1 MCYLCTEQNN
11 KRTQQRLMFKYY
23 LTLAWRNICRQKIQ
37 SLLSIV
43 GLAVALSCFSI
54 FAYLVYSLVF
64 VDTWYENHDRVVHIS
79 RVDDENPLG
88 YGNFV
93 RESVIEG
100 KLDSIPG
107 IECYCNIESMT
118 SHWTLEDSRSVILQT
133 IEADTTLRHIFNPT
147 LLAGSWEDALRS
159 GSSFVM
165 TRSFAQQL
173 FGSPEAAIGQKM
185 SHYGAAHTIRAV
197 VEDLPSNN
205 SMKPLSNI
213 GGWTFNTPSQDYEP
227 HFCVY
232 ILVKEG
238 YTREEVRQSID
249 QLDLFDK
256 ESQDHY
262 TVYWPNPWQWKFIAF
277 FGVLFLII
285 TLPAMLLL
293 IAALSNFFHLLVSD
307 IMLRQREY
315 TLRRCHGAHTRDL
328 WLMVSCYVTLMLV
341 LTGSLSML
349 LIELCSPFFTLHL
362 LNGYTFVLDLDQ
374 MIRQSSWHIAVLLI
388 VGLVVAWLAVIRV
401 RRRSLQES
409 IKSRSGRRPGRHIG
423 RNILLG
429 YQLTL
434 AVFFFSLMS
443 ALVLQLRCNRQV
455 FLPQMTEQQQADC
468 LVASLHGVVVTDELI
483 DELKAIPDVLEVVR
497 YKEGSPFGHN
507 WNNNFLNEQ
516 GDTLQA
522 NHIPFTTECLQ
533 FLGEAVTQGRYA
545 EAPQEVVVDEALLS
559 QFGLQLG
566 DVIQLSVILRDE
578 NGVPMVDERG
588 FAQSD
593 WRPHTIVG
601 TVAQL
606 PDRLNNN
613 VVRRIFNSIYINDT
627 KAYSNNLWIKCY
639 PGKGAK
645 VKALLNERWKD
656 NTDEW
661 WYTDHE
667 DLKFTHHSSVKSFA
681 QIIDEGEVSFRE
693 FLPFF
698 LLLSALALTLTLIGI
713 YSAVSVDTRFRRKEM
728 AIRKING
735 AKAWQIAVCFIRL
748 YVIELVVASA
758 IAIPCTYMLIDTIIT
773 EIFRVPFAHGVLFY
787 GGVLLIVI
795 TLIAITVGY
804 QIWRISR
811 IEPAQVVKEE

>member
-1 MCYLCTEQNN
+1 
-11 KRTQQRLMFKYY
+11 MFKHY

-43 GLAVALSCFSI
+43 GLAVALFCFGI
-54 FAYLVYSLVF
+54 FSYLVYSFLF
-64 VDTWYENHDRVVHIS
+64 TDTWFENHERVVQIS
-79 RVDDENPLG
+79 REDETFPLG
-88 YGNFV
+88 RGGYI
-93 RESVIEG
+93 RESLIEG

-107 IECYCNIESMT
+107 IECYCKVTGMSAY
-118 SHWTLEDSRSVILQT
+118 WALEDSRSILLNT
-133 IEADTTLRHIFNPT
+133 LEADTTLRHIFNPT
-147 LLAGSWEDALRS
+147 LLAGSWEDALHS

-173 FGSPEAAIGQKM
+173 FGSLEAAIGQKM
-185 SHYGAAHTIRAV
+185 SHGTAAHTIRAV

-205 SMKPLSNI
+205 SMQQLSNI
-213 GGWTFNTPSQDYEP
+213 GGWTLNTPPQDYEP
-227 HFCVY
+227 HVRVY
-232 ILVKEG
+232 ILAKEG
-238 YTREEVRQSID
+238 YTREKVKQSID
-249 QLDLFDK
+249 KLDLFDQ
-256 ESQDHY
+256 ESQAHY

-307 IMLRQREY
+307 IMMRQREY

-341 LTGSLSML
+341 LTGGLSML

-362 LNGYTFVLDLDQ
+362 LSGYTFVLDIDQ
-374 MIRQSSWHIAVLLI
+374 MMQQNSWHIAVLLLI
-388 VGLVVAWLAVIRV
+388 GLVVAWLAVIRV
-401 RRRSLQES
+401 RRSSLQES
-409 IKSRSGRRPGRHIG
+409 IKSTSGRRPGRHIG

-443 ALVLQLRCNRQV
+443 ALIMQLRCNRQV
-455 FLPQMTEQQQADC
+455 FLPQLTEQQQTDC
-468 LVASLHGVVVTDELI
+468 LVASVEGVAVTDEMI
-483 DELKAIPDVLEVVR
+483 AEIKALPDVLEVVR
-497 YKEGSPFGHN
+497 FRNGSPFGHN
-507 WNNNFLNEQ
+507 WIDKFLNEQ

-522 NHIPFTTECLQ
+522 CYMPFTTECLQ
-533 FLGEAVTQGRYA
+533 FLGEAITQGRYA
-545 EAPQEVVVDEALLS
+545 ETPQEVVVDEGLLT

-566 DVIQLSVILRDE
+566 DVIQLSVYLKDE
-578 NGVPMVDERG
+578 NGVPMVDEQGRKLM
-588 FAQSD
+588 D
-593 WRPHTIVG
+593 WRPRTIVG

-606 PDRLNNN
+606 TERLNNN
-613 VVRRIFNSIYINDT
+613 EFRRIYNGVYLNEVDPF
-627 KAYSNNLWIKCY
+627 SNRFWIKCY

-645 VKALLNERWKD
+645 VKALLEDRWKD
-656 NTDEW
+656 NTSEW

-667 DLKFTHHSSVKSFA
+667 ELKFTRHSSAKSFA
-681 QIIDEGEVSFRE
+681 QLIEEEEGPFRE

-735 AKAWQIAVCFIRL
+735 AKAWQIAVRFIRL

-758 IAIPCTYMLIDTIIT
+758 IAIPCAYILIDTIIT

-795 TLIAITVGY
+795 AFIALTVGF

-811 IEPAQVVKEE
+811 IEPASVVKSE

>member
-1 MCYLCTEQNN
+1 ML
-11 KRTQQRLMFKYY
+11 LHY

-43 GLAVALSCFSI
+43 GLAVALFCFSI

-64 VDTWYENHDRVVHIS
+64 VDTWYDNHDRVVQIC
-79 RVDDENPLG
+79 RVDETFPLG
-88 YGNFV
+88 RGGFI
-93 RESVIEG
+93 RESLIEG

-107 IECYCNIESMT
+107 IECHCNIESMT

-185 SHYGAAHTIRAV
+185 SRYGAAHTIRAV

-205 SMKPLSNI
+205 SMKQLSNI
-213 GGWTFNTPSQDYEP
+213 GGWTFNTPPQDYEP
-227 HFCVY
+227 HFRVY

-238 YTREEVRQSID
+238 YTREEVKKCID
-249 QLDLFDK
+249 ELGLFDQ
-256 ESQDHY
+256 ESKAHY

-277 FGVLFLII
+277 FGALFLII

-307 IMLRQREY
+307 IMMRQREY

-328 WLMVSCYVTLMLV
+328 WLMVCCYVTLMLV
-341 LTGSLSML
+341 LTGGLSML
-349 LIELCSPFFTLHL
+349 LIELCSPFFTLRL
-362 LNGYTFVLDLDQ
+362 LSGYTFVLDIDQ
-374 MIRQSSWHIAVLLI
+374 MMRQNSWHIAVLLL

-401 RRRSLQES
+401 RSRSLQES
-409 IKSRSGRRPGRHIG
+409 IKSTSGRRPGRHIG

-443 ALVLQLRCNRQV
+443 ALIMQLRCNRQV
-455 FLPQMTEQQQADC
+455 FLPQLTEQQQADC
-468 LVASLHGVVVTDELI
+468 LVASLQGVAVTDELT
-483 DELKAIPDVLEVVR
+483 DELKALPDVLEVVR
-497 YKEGSPFGHN
+497 CEEGSPFGHN
-507 WNNNFLNEQ
+507 WTSNFLNEQ

-522 NHIPFTTECLQ
+522 CLIPFTTECLQ

-545 EAPQEVVVDEALLS
+545 ETPQEVVVDAGLLT
-559 QFGLQLG
+559 QLGLQLG

-578 NGVPMVDERG
+578 NGVPMVDEQHFVQRG
-588 FAQSD
+588 WS
-593 WRPHTIVG
+593 PHTIVG

-606 PDRLNNN
+606 SERLNNN
-613 VVRRIFNSIYINDT
+613 DHRRIFNSIYINDT
-627 KAYSNNLWIKCY
+627 KVYRNNLWIKCH

-656 NTDEW
+656 NTSEW

-667 DLKFTHHSSVKSFA
+667 DLKFTQHSWVKSFA
-681 QIIDEGEVSFRE
+681 QLIDEGEGQFPFRE

-735 AKAWQIAVCFIRL
+735 AKAWQIAVRFIRL

-758 IAIPCTYMLIDTIIT
+758 IAIPCAYMLIDTIIT
-773 EIFRVPFAHGVLFY
+773 EMFRVPFAHGVLFY

-795 TLIAITVGY
+795 ALIAITVGY

-811 IEPAQVVKEE
+811 IEPARVVKEE

>member
-1 MCYLCTEQNN
+1 
-11 KRTQQRLMFKYY
+11 MFKHY

-43 GLAVALSCFSI
+43 GLAVALFCFGI
-54 FAYLVYSLVF
+54 FSYLVYSFLF
-64 VDTWYENHDRVVHIS
+64 TDTWFENHERVVQIS
-79 RVDDENPLG
+79 RVDNDFPLK

-107 IECYCNIESMT
+107 IECYCKVEGMQSY
-118 SHWTLEDSRSVILQT
+118 WTLEDSRSVILQT

-185 SHYGAAHTIRAV
+185 SHYGAAHIIRAV

-205 SMKPLSNI
+205 SMQQLSNI
-213 GGWTFNTPSQDYEP
+213 GGWTFNTPPQDYEP
-227 HFCVY
+227 HFRVY

-249 QLDLFDK
+249 QLDLFDQ
-256 ESQDHY
+256 ESQAHY

-307 IMLRQREY
+307 IMMRQREY

-341 LTGSLSML
+341 LTGGLSML

-362 LNGYTFVLDLDQ
+362 LNGYTFILDIDQ
-374 MIRQSSWHIAVLLI
+374 MMHQNNWHIAVLLL

-409 IKSRSGRRPGRHIG
+409 IKSSSGRRPGRHIG

-443 ALVLQLRCNRQV
+443 ALVLQLRCNRLV
-455 FLPQMTEQQQADC
+455 FLPQMTEQKQNDC
-468 LVASLHGVVVTDELI
+468 LVALVEGIAVTDEMVAEI
-483 DELKAIPDVLEVVR
+483 KELPDVQEVVR
-497 YKEGSPFGHN
+497 NNIGSPFGGN
-507 WNNNFLNEQ
+507 WTNDILNTR
-516 GDTLQA
+516 GDTLRA
-522 NHIPFTTECLQ
+522 NYMPVTTECFQ
-533 FLGEAVTQGRYA
+533 FLGETITQGRYA
-545 EAPQEVVVDEALLS
+545 ETPQEVVVDEALLA
-559 QFGLQLG
+559 QFDLQLG
-566 DVIQLSVILRDE
+566 DVIQLSEYLRDE
-578 NGVPMVDERG
+578 NGVPLLDEQG
-588 FAQSD
+588 WALKD
-593 WRPHTIVG
+593 WRPRTIVG

-606 PDRLNNN
+606 TERLNNN
-613 VVRRIFNSIYINDT
+613 EFRRIYNGVYLNEVDPF
-627 KAYSNNLWIKCY
+627 SNRFWIKCY

-645 VKALLNERWKD
+645 VKALLDERWKE
-656 NTDEW
+656 NTSEW

-667 DLKFTHHSSVKSFA
+667 DQKFTQHSLVKSFA
-681 QIIDEGEVSFRE
+681 QLIEEEEGPFRE

-735 AKAWQIAVCFIRL
+735 AKAWQIAVRFIRL

-758 IAIPCTYMLIDTIIT
+758 IAIPCAYLLIDSIIT

-795 TLIAITVGY
+795 ALIAITVGY

-811 IEPAQVVKEE
+811 IEPARVVKSE

>member
-1 MCYLCTEQNN
+1 MV
-11 KRTQQRLMFKYY
+11 KYY

-43 GLAVALSCFSI
+43 GLAVALFCFSI

-64 VDTWYENHDRVVHIS
+64 VDTWYENHDRVVQIR
-79 RVDDENPLG
+79 RVDDDIPLR

-107 IECYCNIESMT
+107 IECYCKVEGMQSY
-118 SHWTLEDSRSVILQT
+118 WTLEDSRSINLT
-133 IEADTTLRHIFNPT
+133 TSEADTTFRHIFNPT

-159 GSSFVM
+159 GSSFMM

-185 SHYGAAHTIRAV
+185 AHYGAAHTIRAV

-205 SMKPLSNI
+205 SMQQLSNI
-213 GGWTFNTPSQDYEP
+213 GGWTFNTPPRDYEP
-227 HFCVY
+227 NVDVY
-232 ILVKEG
+232 ILVKDG
-238 YTREEVRQSID
+238 FTREAVKQSID
-249 QLDLFDK
+249 QLNIFDQ
-256 ESQDHY
+256 ESQVHY
-262 TVYWPNPWQWKFIAF
+262 TVCWPNPWQWEFIAA
-277 FGVLFLII
+277 FGLVFLLI

-307 IMLRQREY
+307 IMMRQREY

-341 LTGSLSML
+341 LMGGLSML
-349 LIELCSPFFTLHL
+349 LIELCSPFFTLRL
-362 LNGYTFVLDLDQ
+362 YNRYTFIIDIDQ
-374 MIRQSSWHIAVLLI
+374 MLHQNSWHIAVLLL
-388 VGLVVAWLAVIRV
+388 VGLVGAWLAVIRV

-409 IKSRSGRRPGRHIG
+409 IKSTSGRRPGRHIG

-468 LVASLHGVVVTDELI
+468 LVASLHGVAVTDELI
-483 DELKAIPDVLEVVR
+483 DELKEIPDVLEVVR
-497 YKEGSPFGHN
+497 YEEGSPFGHN
-507 WNNNFLNEQ
+507 WTNNFLNEQ

-522 NHIPFTTECLQ
+522 SHIPFTTECLQ

-545 EAPQEVVVDEALLS
+545 ETPQEVVVDEGLLA
-559 QFGLQLG
+559 QFNLQLG

-578 NGVPMVDERG
+578 NGVPLVDERR
-588 FAQSD
+588 FAQRD

-606 PDRLNNN
+606 PERLNNN
-613 VVRRIFNSIYINDT
+613 VVRRTFNSIYINDT
-627 KAYSNNLWIKCY
+627 KAYRNKLWIKCH

-645 VKALLNERWKD
+645 VKALLDERWKD

-661 WYTDHE
+661 WYSDHE
-667 DLKFTHHSSVKSFA
+667 DLKFTHHSSVKSFV
-681 QIIDEGEVSFRE
+681 QFIDEGEGPLRE

-735 AKAWQIAVCFIRL
+735 AKAWQIAVRFIRL

-758 IAIPCTYMLIDTIIT
+758 IAIPCAYMLIDTIIT
-773 EIFRVPFAHGVLFY
+773 EIFRVPFAHGMLFY

-795 TLIAITVGY
+795 ALIALTVGF
-804 QIWRISR
+804 QIWRIAR
-811 IEPAQVVKEE
+811 IEPARVVKSE

>member
-1 MCYLCTEQNN
+1 
-11 KRTQQRLMFKYY
+11 MFKYY

-43 GLAVALSCFSI
+43 GLAVALFCFGI
-54 FAYLVYSLVF
+54 FSYLVYSFLF
-64 VDTWYENHDRVVHIS
+64 TDTWFENHERVVQIS
-79 RVDDENPLG
+79 REDETFPLG
-88 YGNFV
+88 RGGYI
-93 RESVIEG
+93 RESLIEG

-107 IECYCNIESMT
+107 IECYCKVEGMQSY
-118 SHWTLEDSRSVILQT
+118 WTLEDSRSVILQT

-185 SHYGAAHTIRAV
+185 SHYGAAHIIRAV

-205 SMKPLSNI
+205 SMQQLSNI
-213 GGWTFNTPSQDYEP
+213 GGWTFNTPPQDYEP
-227 HFCVY
+227 HFRVY

-249 QLDLFDK
+249 QLDLFDQ
-256 ESQDHY
+256 ESQAHY

-307 IMLRQREY
+307 IMMRQREY

-341 LTGSLSML
+341 LTGGLSML

-362 LNGYTFVLDLDQ
+362 LNGYTFVLDIDQ
-374 MIRQSSWHIAVLLI
+374 MMRQNSWHIAVLLL

-409 IKSRSGRRPGRHIG
+409 IKSTSGRRPGRHIG

-434 AVFFFSLMS
+434 TVFFFSLMS

-468 LVASLHGVVVTDELI
+468 LVASIEGIAVTDEMMAEI
-483 DELKAIPDVLEVVR
+483 KALPDVLEVVR
-497 YKEGSPFGHN
+497 NNAGSPFGMN
-507 WNNNFLNEQ
+507 WSNDFLNEQ
-516 GDTLQA
+516 GDTL
-522 NHIPFTTECLQ
+522 HTCYILFTTECLQ
-533 FLGEAVTQGRYA
+533 FLGEAIRQGRYA
-545 EAPQEVVVDEALLS
+545 ETPQEVVVDEALLA
-559 QFGLQLG
+559 QFDLQLG

-578 NGVPMVDERG
+578 NGVP
-588 FAQSD
+588 
-593 WRPHTIVG
+593 I
-601 TVAQL
+601 
-606 PDRLNNN
+606 DRKS
-613 VVRRIFNSIYINDT
+613 VV
-627 KAYSNNLWIKCY
+627 
-639 PGKGAK
+639 
-645 VKALLNERWKD
+645 
-656 NTDEW
+656 
-661 WYTDHE
+661 
-667 DLKFTHHSSVKSFA
+667 
-681 QIIDEGEVSFRE
+681 
-693 FLPFF
+693 
-698 LLLSALALTLTLIGI
+698 
-713 YSAVSVDTRFRRKEM
+713 
-728 AIRKING
+728 
-735 AKAWQIAVCFIRL
+735 
-748 YVIELVVASA
+748 
-758 IAIPCTYMLIDTIIT
+758 
-773 EIFRVPFAHGVLFY
+773 
-787 GGVLLIVI
+787 
-795 TLIAITVGY
+795 
-804 QIWRISR
+804 
-811 IEPAQVVKEE
+811 

>member
-1 MCYLCTEQNN
+1 ML
-11 KRTQQRLMFKYY
+11 KHY

-43 GLAVALSCFSI
+43 GLAVALFCFGI
-54 FAYLVYSLVF
+54 FSYLVYSFLF
-64 VDTWYENHDRVVHIS
+64 TDTWFENHERVVQIS
-79 RVDDENPLG
+79 REDETFPLG
-88 YGNFV
+88 RGGYI
-93 RESVIEG
+93 RESLIEG
-100 KLDSIPG
+100 KLDSIPS
-107 IECYCNIESMT
+107 IECYCKIESMS

-173 FGSPEAAIGQKM
+173 FGSPEAAIGQRITR
-185 SHYGAAHTIRAV
+185 YGAAHTIRAV

-205 SMKPLSNI
+205 SMKQLSNI
-213 GGWTFNTPSQDYEP
+213 GGWTFNTPPQDYEP
-227 HFCVY
+227 HFRVY

-249 QLDLFDK
+249 QLDLFDQ
-256 ESQDHY
+256 ESQAHY

-307 IMLRQREY
+307 IMMRQREY

-341 LTGSLSML
+341 LTGGLSML

-362 LNGYTFVLDLDQ
+362 LSGYTFVLDIDQ
-374 MIRQSSWHIAVLLI
+374 MMRQNSWHIAVLLL

-401 RRRSLQES
+401 RSRSLQES
-409 IKSRSGRRPGRHIG
+409 IKSTSGRRPGRHIG

-468 LVASLHGVVVTDELI
+468 LVASVEGEAVTDELI
-483 DELKAIPDVLEVVR
+483 DELKALPDVLEVVR
-497 YKEGSPFGHN
+497 YEEGSPFGHN
-507 WNNNFLNEQ
+507 WTNNFLNEQ

-522 NHIPFTTECLQ
+522 CLIPFSTECLQ

-545 EAPQEVVVDEALLS
+545 ETPQEVVVDEGLLT
-559 QFGLQLG
+559 QLGLQLG

-578 NGVPMVDERG
+578 NGVPMVDERR
-588 FAQSD
+588 FAQRG

-601 TVAQL
+601 TVSQL
-606 PDRLNNN
+606 SERLNNN
-613 VVRRIFNSIYINDT
+613 DHRRIFNSIYINDT
-627 KAYSNNLWIKCY
+627 KAYRNNLWIKCH

-645 VKALLNERWKD
+645 VKALLDERWKD
-656 NTDEW
+656 NTSEW

-667 DLKFTHHSSVKSFA
+667 DLKFTQHSWVKSFA
-681 QIIDEGEVSFRE
+681 QLIDEGEGQFPFRE

-735 AKAWQIAVCFIRL
+735 AKAWQIAVRFIRL

-758 IAIPCTYMLIDTIIT
+758 IAIPCAYMLIDAIIT
-773 EIFRVPFAHGVLFY
+773 EMFRVPFAHGVLFY

-795 TLIAITVGY
+795 TLIAITVGF

-811 IEPAQVVKEE
+811 IEPARVVKEE

>member
-1 MCYLCTEQNN
+1 
-11 KRTQQRLMFKYY
+11 MFLHY

-43 GLAVALSCFSI
+43 GLAVALFCFGI
-54 FAYLVYSLVF
+54 FSYLVYSFLF
-64 VDTWYENHDRVVHIS
+64 VDTWYENHDRVVQIS
-79 RVDDENPLG
+79 QVDDDFPLK

-107 IECYCNIESMT
+107 IECYCKLSGM
-118 SHWTLEDSRSVILQT
+118 SSYWHLEDSRSINLLT

-147 LLAGSWEDALRS
+147 LLAGSWENALRS

-185 SHYGAAHTIRAV
+185 SHYGGAHTIRAV

-205 SMKPLSNI
+205 SIQQLSNI
-213 GGWTFNTPSQDYEP
+213 GGWTLNTPPSDYEP
-227 HFCVY
+227 FDNVY

-238 YTREEVRQSID
+238 YTREEVKQSID
-249 QLDLFDK
+249 QLDLFDQV
-256 ESQDHY
+256 SQEHY
-262 TVYWPNPWQWKFIAF
+262 TVCWPDPWQWEFIAV
-277 FGVLFLII
+277 FGAVFLII

-307 IMLRQREY
+307 IMMRQREY
-315 TLRRCHGAHTRDL
+315 TLRRCHGAHTHDL

-341 LTGSLSML
+341 LTGGLSML

-362 LNGYTFVLDLDQ
+362 FNGNTFVIDIDQ
-374 MIRQSSWHIAVLLI
+374 MLHQNSWHIAVLLL

-401 RRRSLQES
+401 RRSSLQES
-409 IKSRSGRRPGRHIG
+409 IKSTSGRRPGRHIG

-434 AVFFFSLMS
+434 AIFFFSLMS
-443 ALVLQLRCNRQV
+443 ALIMQLRCNRQV
-455 FLPQMTEQQQADC
+455 FLPQLTEQQQADC
-468 LVASLHGVVVTDELI
+468 LVASVEGVAVTDEMIAEIKVL
-483 DELKAIPDVLEVVR
+483 PDVLEVVR
-497 YKEGSPFGHN
+497 FRNGSPFGHN
-507 WNNNFLNEQ
+507 WIDKFLNEQ

-522 NHIPFTTECLQ
+522 CYMPFTTECLQ
-533 FLGEAVTQGRYA
+533 FLGEAITQGRYA
-545 EAPQEVVVDEALLS
+545 ETPQEVVVDEGLLT

-566 DVIQLSVILRDE
+566 DVIQLSVYLKDE
-578 NGVPMVDERG
+578 NGVPMVDEQGRKLM
-588 FAQSD
+588 D
-593 WRPHTIVG
+593 WRPRTIVG

-606 PDRLNNN
+606 TERLNNN
-613 VVRRIFNSIYINDT
+613 EVRRIYNGVYFNEVDPT
-627 KAYSNNLWIKCY
+627 SNRFWIKCY
-639 PGKGAK
+639 PDKGAK
-645 VKALLNERWKD
+645 VKALLNER
-656 NTDEW
+656 E
-661 WYTDHE
+661 
-667 DLKFTHHSSVKSFA
+667 
-681 QIIDEGEVSFRE
+681 RE

-735 AKAWQIAVCFIRL
+735 AKAWQIAVRFIRL

-758 IAIPCTYMLIDTIIT
+758 IAIPCAYMLIDTIIT

-795 TLIAITVGY
+795 ALIALTVGY

-811 IEPAQVVKEE
+811 IEPASVVKSE

>member
-1 MCYLCTEQNN
+1 
-11 KRTQQRLMFKYY
+11 MFLHY

-43 GLAVALSCFSI
+43 GLAVALFCFSI

-64 VDTWYENHDRVVHIS
+64 VDTWYENHDRVVQIC
-79 RVDDENPLG
+79 RVDDDFPLG
-88 YGNFV
+88 RGTFV

-107 IECYCNIESMT
+107 IECYCKLSGMR
-118 SHWTLEDSRSVILQT
+118 SYWTLEDCRSVNLT
-133 IEADTTLRHIFNPT
+133 TSEADTTFRHIFNPT
-147 LLAGSWEDALRS
+147 LLAGSWKDALRS

-165 TRSFAQQL
+165 TRNFAQQL

-185 SHYGAAHTIRAV
+185 SNYSAAHTIRAV

-205 SMKPLSNI
+205 SMCQLSNI
-213 GGWTFNTPSQDYEP
+213 GGWTFNTPPSDYEP
-227 HFCVY
+227 NDDVY
-232 ILVKEG
+232 ILVKDG
-238 YTREEVRQSID
+238 FTREEVKQSID
-249 QLDLFDK
+249 QLDIFDQ
-256 ESQDHY
+256 ESQAHY
-262 TVYWPNPWQWKFIAF
+262 TVCWPNPWQWEFIAA
-277 FGVLFLII
+277 FGLVFLLI

-307 IMLRQREY
+307 IMMRQREY

-328 WLMVSCYVTLMLV
+328 WFMVSCYVTLMLV
-341 LTGSLSML
+341 LTGGLSML

-362 LNGYTFVLDLDQ
+362 LNGYTFILDIDQ
-374 MIRQSSWHIAVLLI
+374 MMHQNNWHIAVLLL
-388 VGLVVAWLAVIRV
+388 VGLMVAWLAVIRV
-401 RRRSLQES
+401 RSRSLQES
-409 IKSRSGRRPGRHIG
+409 IKSTSGRRPGRHIG

-455 FLPQMTEQQQADC
+455 FLPHLTEQQQEDC
-468 LVASLHGVVVTDELI
+468 LVASLHGVAVTDELI
-483 DELKAIPDVLEVVR
+483 DELKALPDVLEVVR
-497 YKEGSPFGHN
+497 YEEGSPFGHN
-507 WNNNFLNEQ
+507 WTNNFLNEQ

-522 NHIPFTTECLQ
+522 CLIPFSTECLQ

-545 EAPQEVVVDEALLS
+545 ETPQEVVVDEGLLT
-559 QFGLQLG
+559 QLGLQLG

-578 NGVPMVDERG
+578 NGVPMVDERR
-588 FAQSD
+588 FAQRG

-601 TVAQL
+601 TVSQL
-606 PDRLNNN
+606 SEHLNNN
-613 VVRRIFNSIYINDT
+613 IVRRIFNSIYINDT

-645 VKALLNERWKD
+645 MKALLDERWKD
-656 NTDEW
+656 NTSEW

-667 DLKFTHHSSVKSFA
+667 DLKFTQHSWVKSFA
-681 QIIDEGEVSFRE
+681 QLIDEGEGQFPFRE

-735 AKAWQIAVCFIRL
+735 AKAWQIAVRFIRL

-758 IAIPCTYMLIDTIIT
+758 IAIPCAYMLIDTIIT

-795 TLIAITVGY
+795 ALIAITVSY

-811 IEPAQVVKEE
+811 IEPASVVKSE

>member
-1 MCYLCTEQNN
+1 MVLHY
-11 KRTQQRLMFKYY
+11 F
-23 LTLAWRNICRQKIQ
+23 TLAWRNICRQKIQ

-43 GLAVALSCFSI
+43 GLAVALFCFGI
-54 FAYLVYSLVF
+54 FSYLVYSFLF
-64 VDTWYENHDRVVHIS
+64 TDTWFENHERVVQIS
-79 RVDDENPLG
+79 REDETFPLG
-88 YGNFV
+88 RGGSI
-93 RESVIEG
+93 RKSVIED

-107 IECYCNIESMT
+107 IECYCKIEGMQSY
-118 SHWTLEDSRSVILQT
+118 WTLEDSRSVILQT

-147 LLAGSWEDALRS
+147 LLTGSWEDALRS
-159 GSSFVM
+159 GSSFVI

-173 FGSPEAAIGQKM
+173 FDSPEAAIGQKM

-205 SMKPLSNI
+205 SMQQLSNI
-213 GGWTFNTPSQDYEP
+213 GGWTLNTPPGDYEP
-227 HFCVY
+227 HFRVY

-249 QLDLFDK
+249 QLDLFDQ
-256 ESQDHY
+256 ESQAHY

-277 FGVLFLII
+277 FGALFLII

-307 IMLRQREY
+307 IMMRQREY

-374 MIRQSSWHIAVLLI
+374 MIRQNSWHIAVLLI

-401 RRRSLQES
+401 RSRSLQES
-409 IKSRSGRRPGRHIG
+409 IKSTSGRRPGRHIG

-455 FLPQMTEQQQADC
+455 FLPHLTEQQQEDC
-468 LVASLHGVVVTDELI
+468 LVASLQGVAVTDELT
-483 DELKAIPDVLEVVR
+483 DELKALPDVLEVVR
-497 YKEGSPFGHN
+497 YEEGSPFGHN
-507 WNNNFLNEQ
+507 WTNNFLNEQ

-522 NHIPFTTECLQ
+522 CLIPFTTECLQ

-545 EAPQEVVVDEALLS
+545 ETPQEVVVDAGLLT
-559 QFGLQLG
+559 QLGLQLG
-566 DVIQLSVILRDE
+566 DVIQLSVYLRDE
-578 NGVPMVDERG
+578 RGVRMVDERG
-588 FAQSD
+588 YVLIG

-601 TVAQL
+601 TIAQL
-606 PDRLNNN
+606 SERLNNN
-613 VVRRIFNSIYINDT
+613 EVRRIYNGIYLNESIF
-627 KAYSNNLWIKCY
+627 SNQIWIKCY

-645 VKALLNERWKD
+645 VKALLDERWKD
-656 NTDEW
+656 NTSEW
-661 WYTDHE
+661 WFTDHE
-667 DLKFTHHSSVKSFA
+667 ELKFTRHSSVKSFA
-681 QIIDEGEVSFRE
+681 QLIEEEEGPFRE

-698 LLLSALALTLTLIGI
+698 LLLSTLALTLTLIGI

-735 AKAWQIAVCFIRL
+735 AKAWQIAVRFIRL

-758 IAIPCTYMLIDTIIT
+758 IAIPCAYMLIDTIIT

-795 TLIAITVGY
+795 ALIAVTVGY

-811 IEPAQVVKEE
+811 IEPARVVKSE